1 MTTPNDYEGAII
13 AAKQLK
19 KLLGKAYKFYVGERL
34 PKDPEELI
42 RFAENLKKKE
52 ALQDKAD
59 EAKAYIKKTLKARS
73 DKEKAERRAK
83 IKRIFGKKQ

>member
-1 MTTPNDYEGAII
+1 MSNGNDYSGAIES
-13 AAKQLK
+13 AKQLK

-73 DKEKAERRAK
+73 DKERAERRAK
-83 IKRIFGKKQ
+83 LKRIFGK

>member
-1 MTTPNDYEGAII
+1 MTNGNDYEGAII

-42 RFAENLKKKE
+42 KFAKELRKKE
-52 ALQDKAD
+52 ALLDEAD
-59 EAKAYIKKTLKARS
+59 EAREYIKKTLKARS

-83 IKRIFGKKQ
+83 LKKLFGKK